1 MAGVLSRF
9 SFATENTI
17 EELKKS
23 SKNENTSRS
32 TSFWL
37 SVWQKWCREKG
48 VNDEIQNYEP
58 AELNILLERFYAEV
72 KNKDGKDYEPESLKV
87 MMTSLD
93 RHLRDKG
100 YNFSIVRDRAF
111 ISSKQVLEGKAKILR
126 ESGKG
131 KRPNKARQVSK
142 EEEEELWSSEKLG
155 YKTPESLIQTMWW
168 LLTQHFG
175 LRGRQEHHGMRMED
189 FRISRGD
196 DNTEFVEFAEGPT
209 KTRQGGLNS
218 KPRQFQP
225 RMFKTGGERCPVK
238 LFREFVSRRPQTMQE
253 CGPFYL
259 SIKNNRRQGD
269 DIWYKAQPM
278 GVNKINSMMK
288 DIISGTSLESS
299 DKRFSN
305 HSARKTVVSKLKKAQ
320 LERTAIA
327 KVTGHRNVQ
336 SLDDYDEAD
345 EDEQREL
352 SWAISRRNSSKDL
365 ISTTSSVPSA
375 MQVSKSPQRMS
386 SQGHNLMNSFVNC
399 TVTFNLN
406 GGSSSQTT
414 SSPTIVPR
422 KRRYH
427 FIESDSDT
435 D

>member
-1 MAGVLSRF
+1 
-9 SFATENTI
+9 
-17 EELKKS
+17 
-23 SKNENTSRS
+23 
-32 TSFWL
+32 
-37 SVWQKWCREKG
+37 
-48 VNDEIQNYEP
+48 
-58 AELNILLERFYAEV
+58 
-72 KNKDGKDYEPESLKV
+72 
-87 MMTSLD
+87 
-93 RHLRDKG
+93 
-100 YNFSIVRDRAF
+100 
-111 ISSKQVLEGKAKILR
+111 
-126 ESGKG
+126 
-131 KRPNKARQVSK
+131 
-142 EEEEELWSSEKLG
+142 
-155 YKTPESLIQTMWW
+155 
-168 LLTQHFG
+168 
-175 LRGRQEHHGMRMED
+175 MED

-259 SIKNNRRQGD
+259 SIKNNRRKGD